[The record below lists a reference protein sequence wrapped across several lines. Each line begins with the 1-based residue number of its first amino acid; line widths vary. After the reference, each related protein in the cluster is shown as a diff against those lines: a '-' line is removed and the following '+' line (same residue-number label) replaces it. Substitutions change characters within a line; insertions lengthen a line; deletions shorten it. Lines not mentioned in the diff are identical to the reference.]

1 MEKKWQILK
10 PDAETVNKLRSG
22 LHCHPI
28 TATILA
34 NRNLTSAQAASR
46 FVSAPLSEVRTP
58 FSLKDM
64 DVAVQ
69 RIYRAI
75 IENENILIFG
85 DYDVDGI
92 TATAVLLNF
101 LGEIGAKVSA
111 YIPHRIKEG
120 YSLQTHHIND
130 TALPNRI
137 KLIITADCGS
147 GSHDAIIAARDCGID
162 VIVTDHHMISEK
174 IPPAVA
180 VLNPKR
186 HDCQSGMEM
195 IAGVGMA
202 FSLVVGLRKYLRDH
216 YFWKDRPEPNLKN
229 LCDLVAL
236 GTIADM
242 VPLIEENRIYSKVGL
257 DLMNSATRP
266 GLSALRKVAGITNQ
280 PTDAED
286 IAFRL
291 APRLNAAGRMDH
303 ASIALKLLTTTN
315 NATAEQLA
323 ESLNGL
329 NDRRQKQERLI
340 LDDILSGFENH
351 PDHLKKKALVC
362 WHPEWHQG
370 VLGIVA
376 SRLMEKYFRP
386 VVLIAVK
393 DEIGKGSARSI
404 PGLDLFKALQTCQHC
419 LEDFG
424 GHSMAAGLTIRTQ
437 NLADFQHTFEKTVSK
452 MTRPDDSIPQL
463 TIDAEIKFA
472 DITETLIDEIEALSP
487 FGIANPEPVFMTRN
501 VKVVSSKMVGGNHRK
516 MLLAQDSDRASKP
529 VHAIRFNAD
538 GRMQTETAFCRI
550 AFRMRWNRWNANK
563 TIQLI
568 IEDAA

>member
-10 PDAETVNKLRSG
+10 PDAKTVNKLG
-22 LHCHPI
+22 AQLHCHPI
-28 TATILA
+28 TATVLV
-34 NRNLTSAQAASR
+34 NRNLTSAREASS
-46 FVSAPLSEVRTP
+46 FITSPLSEVRTP

-64 DVAVQ
+64 DVAVE

-75 IENENILIFG
+75 IDNENILIFG

-92 TATAVLLNF
+92 TATAVLLDF
-101 LGEIGAKVSA
+101 LQGIGAKVSA

-120 YSLQTHHIND
+120 YSLQTHHISD

-137 KLIITADCGS
+137 QLIITADCGS
-147 GSHDAIIAARDCGID
+147 GSHDAVITARNSGID
-162 VIVTDHHMISEK
+162 VIVTDHHLISEK

-195 IAGVGMA
+195 MAGVGMA

-216 YFWKDRPEPNLKN
+216 NFWKDRTEPNLKN

-236 GTIADM
+236 GTISDM
-242 VPLIEENRIYSKVGL
+242 VPLIEENRIFSKVGL
-257 DLMNSATRP
+257 DLINSATRP
-266 GLSALRKVAGITNQ
+266 GLSALRKVAGIANQ

-303 ASIALKLLTTTN
+303 AAIALKLLTTTN
-315 NATAEQLA
+315 NATAQKLA

-340 LDDILSGFENH
+340 LDGILADLEHH
-351 PDHLKKKALVC
+351 PDRLKKKALVS

-376 SRLMEKYFRP
+376 SRITEKYFRP
-386 VVLIAVK
+386 VVLIAVRG
-393 DEIGKGSARSI
+393 ELGKGSARSI
-404 PGLDLFKALQTCQHC
+404 PGVDLFKALHACQDC
-419 LEDFG
+419 LQNFG
-424 GHSMAAGLTIRTQ
+424 GHSMAAGLTIQTQ
-437 NLADFQHTFEKTVSK
+437 NLAEFQHTFEKTVAE
-452 MTRPDDSIPQL
+452 MTGPDDSIPQL
-463 TIDAEIKFA
+463 TIDAEIKFS
-472 DITETLIDEIEALSP
+472 DISEILINEIEALSP
-487 FGIANPEPVFMTRN
+487 FGIANPEPVLMTRN
-501 VKVVSSKMVGGNHRK
+501 VKVVSSKIVGRNHRK
-516 MLLAQDSDRASKP
+516 MLLAQDSDRAQKP
-529 VHAIRFNAD
+529 VPAIRFNAD
-538 GRMQTETAFCRI
+538 GRMQTETAFSRI
-550 AFRMRWNRWNANK
+550 AFRLRWNRWNANK
-563 TIQLI
+563 TVQLI
-568 IEDAA
+568 IEDAY

>member
-10 PDAETVNKLRSG
+10 PDAETVNKLGAR

-28 TATILA
+28 TATLLV
-34 NRNLTSAQAASR
+34 NRNLTSAQEASS
-46 FVSAPLSEVRTP
+46 FVTSPLSEVRTP

-64 DVAVQ
+64 DLAIE

-75 IENENILIFG
+75 IDNENILIFG

-92 TATAVLLNF
+92 TATAVLLDF
-101 LGEIGAKVSA
+101 LRGIGAKVSA

-120 YSLQTHHIND
+120 YSLQTHHIRE

-137 KLIITADCGS
+137 QLIITADCGS
-147 GSHDAIIAARDCGID
+147 GSHDAIITARNSGID

-195 IAGVGMA
+195 MAGVGMA
-202 FSLVVGLRKYLRDH
+202 FSLVVGLRKYLRDLN
-216 YFWKDRPEPNLKN
+216 FWKDRPEPNLKN

-257 DLMNSATRP
+257 DLINSATRP
-266 GLSALRKVAGITNQ
+266 GLR
-280 PTDAED
+280 DAED

-303 ASIALKLLTTTN
+303 ASIALKLLTTAN
-315 NATAEQLA
+315 NATAQQLA

-340 LDDILSGFENH
+340 LDGILADFEHH
-351 PDHLKKKALVC
+351 PDRLKKKALVC

-376 SRLMEKYFRP
+376 SRITEKYFRP

-393 DEIGKGSARSI
+393 DELGKGSARSI
-404 PGLDLFKALQTCQHC
+404 PDLDLFKALQACQHC

-437 NLADFQHTFEKTVSK
+437 KLAEFQHTFEKTVAK
-452 MTRPDDSIPQL
+452 MTRSEDSTPQL

-472 DITETLIDEIEALSP
+472 DISEILIDEIEALSP
-487 FGIANPEPVFMTRN
+487 FGIANPEPVLMTRN
-501 VKVVSSKMVGGNHRK
+501 VQVVSSKIVGKNHRK
-516 MLLAQDSDRASKP
+516 MLLAQDSDSAQKP

-538 GRMQTETAFCRI
+538 GRIQAQTAFSRI
-550 AFRMRWNRWNANK
+550 AFRLRWNRWNANK
-563 TIQLI
+563 TAQLI
-568 IEDAA
+568 IEDAY